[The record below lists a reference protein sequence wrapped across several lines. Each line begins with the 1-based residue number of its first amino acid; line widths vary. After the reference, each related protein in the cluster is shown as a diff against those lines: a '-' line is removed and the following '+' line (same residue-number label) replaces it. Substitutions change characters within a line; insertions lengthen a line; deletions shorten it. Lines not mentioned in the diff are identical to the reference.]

1 MKRETPPA
9 MLKRGEAPPSPAG
22 RAGGAVIP
30 LPVADGDEAL
40 VASLRAEH
48 PAARAALFD
57 RHGRHVRRVL
67 VRVLGLDQDV
77 PDLLHDVFL
86 TALTT
91 IGSLEDPR
99 ALRAWLTSIAVHHAR
114 SLIRKRSRRSIL
126 RFVAPE
132 ELDRQLA
139 PEAGMEHHEAIRA
152 LYRVLDRMPADERIV
167 WALRFIDGMDLY
179 EVADACQISRAT
191 VSRRLKRAEELFVAH
206 ARTHDVLAE
215 WVERSSRWSQ

>member
-1 MKRETPPA
+1 MKRDAPPA
-9 MLKRGEAPPSPAG
+9 MLNRGTLAPALAQ

-30 LPVADGDEAL
+30 LPVAEGDEAL
-40 VASLRAEH
+40 VASLRAEQ

-57 RHGRHVRRVL
+57 RHGHHVRRVL
-67 VRVLGLDQDV
+67 VRVLGLDQEV
-77 PDLLHDVFL
+77 PDLLQDVFL

-99 ALRAWLTSIAVHHAR
+99 ALRAWLTSIAVYHAR
-114 SLIRKRSRRSIL
+114 GLIRKRSRRRIL

-139 PEAGMEHHEAIRA
+139 PEPGPEHREAIRA
-152 LYRVLDRMPADERIV
+152 LYRVLERMPADERIV

-179 EVADACQISRAT
+179 EVADACRISRAT
-191 VSRRLKRAEELFVAH
+191 VSRRLKRAEQLFAEG
-206 ARTHDVLAE
+206 ARKHEVLVE
-215 WVERSSRWSQ
+215 WLARGSRWSQ